1 MFQFELLTKRDWALV
16 VVFTVALALILGGA
30 FYWALHSVVP
40 PTKALMRTESKSST
54 AIECS
59 EGFALDKTA
68 SPCGGGGGYALPK
81 DPTPFARSGRSDPDL
96 AVDLVRLRLVEP
108 DQLGRDDEV
117 LRRQPEAVGM

>member
-30 FYWALHSVVP
+30 CYWAFHSVGP

-59 EGFALDKTA
+59 EGFALI
-68 SPCGGGGGYALPK
+68 
-81 DPTPFARSGRSDPDL
+81 
-96 AVDLVRLRLVEP
+96 
-108 DQLGRDDEV
+108 
-117 LRRQPEAVGM
+117 